1 MTLAELLGYDS
12 RFPIYEDINIYKV
25 QYLKQSDRVKVVL
38 KHKVN
43 LDEAMRENIGCVVK
57 AKLNDLGNVDLLW
70 YKDVEHVLS
79 LIHI

>member
-43 LDEAMRENIGCVVK
+43 LDEAMRENIGCC
-57 AKLNDLGNVDLLW
+57 
-70 YKDVEHVLS
+70 
-79 LIHI
+79 